1 MKKLIKFVSFI
12 SLVILI
18 LLAVSNPL
26 KGVAQT
32 PTVATNTVVP
42 TETPGVDADT
52 EVPSETSDTPPDPS
66 TSFERPLLVI
76 SSYGTDVDRVTP
88 GNDFTLK
95 IRLKND
101 GDSDVYNL
109 LMTFESTDFLPL
121 VSGGV
126 LAVPFLD
133 TGASVEIAQPMRAN
147 ASLWGYASGTIM
159 ASASYTDED
168 GVAYSE
174 QFSITIDLRI
184 PVYTTPQPTAMPTLQ
199 ARAQLVVG
207 GYEVDVNPLQS
218 GSIFNLTLD
227 IRNLGAV
234 DAQDV
239 TMVLGG
245 GVAVPSGTDS
255 TGGQPAGGV
264 TGTGADLSVFA
275 PIGTSNLIYLDEVG
289 VGQLVKASAQLIVN
303 VTANPGAYPFKISF
317 TYLNE
322 KGERV
327 VDDQVITLLVY
338 SLPKVE
344 IGFYR
349 NPGFFMAGQM
359 NPVPI
364 QMTNLGKTTA
374 VLGTLMITSED
385 ADLTENTIL
394 VGSLEP
400 GGYFTMDAMA
410 MPYVEGEMEL
420 LVSVSYT
427 DDFNQPRK
435 IEQRLTVVVD
445 PMPEFEP
452 MPGENNGAMPPPMQE
467 LPETFFQKVLRFFK
481 GLLGLGSGKE
491 QPTQDMPFPGEFQ
504 DEGPQYE
511 EPPMPIPGPKG

>member
-1 MKKLIKFVSFI
+1 MKRLIKFVSLI
-12 SLVILI
+12 SLIVLMMLI
-18 LLAVSNPL
+18 VSNPL
-26 KGVAQT
+26 MGSAQDDPPVEDT
-32 PTVATNTVVP
+32 AIVTTTVPAL
-42 TETPGVDADT
+42 ETPEPTIA
-52 EVPSETSDTPPDPS
+52 S
-66 TSFERPLLVI
+66 ERPLLVI
-76 SSYGTDVDRVTP
+76 SSYDFGVDRVSP
-88 GNDFTLK
+88 GSDFTLK

-101 GDSDVYNL
+101 GQSDVYNL
-109 LMTFESTDFLPL
+109 VVTFESTDFLPL
-121 VSGGV
+121 DSGGMR
-126 LAVPFLD
+126 AVPFID
-133 TGASVEIAQPMRAN
+133 TGASEEIAQPMRAN
-147 ASLWGYASGTIM
+147 ASLWGYASGTII
-159 ASASYTDED
+159 ANASYTDVRGASYTER
-168 GVAYSE
+168 
-174 QFSITIDLRI
+174 FTLTIDLRI
-184 PVYTTPQPTAMPTLQ
+184 PVYTTAQPTAMPTLQ

-218 GSIFNLTLD
+218 GSIFNLSVD

-234 DAQDV
+234 DAHDV

-245 GVAVPSGTDS
+245 GVTVPSGQDG
-255 TGGQPAGGV
+255 TGGQQAGGV

-275 PIGTSNLIYLDEVG
+275 PIGSSNLIYIDEAK

-359 NPVPI
+359 NPLPI
-364 QMTNLGKTTA
+364 QMTNLGRTTA
-374 VLGTLMITSED
+374 VLGTLMITSEN

-410 MPYVEGEMEL
+410 MPYQEGELEL

-435 IEQRLTVVVD
+435 IEQRLTVMVD

-452 MPGENNGAMPPPMQE
+452 MPGENDGGMMPPMEEQ
-467 LPETFFQKVLRFFK
+467 PETFFQKVLRFFK
-481 GLLGLGSGKE
+481 GLLGLGSGKT
-491 QPTQDMPFPGEFQ
+491 QPTQNMPLPGEYQ
-504 DEGPQYE
+504 EEVPQFE
-511 EPPMPIPGPKG
+511 EPAMPIPGPKG

>member
-1 MKKLIKFVSFI
+1 MKKLIKFVSLT
-12 SLVILI
+12 SLIAVMMLI
-18 LLAVSNPL
+18 VSSPL
-26 KGVAQT
+26 IGSAQDDPPVVDT
-32 PTVATNTVVP
+32 TTVVP
-42 TETPGVDADT
+42 TELAL
-52 EVPSETSDTPPDPS
+52 DTPEPTIPS
-66 TSFERPLLVI
+66 ERPLLVI
-76 SSYGTDVDRVTP
+76 TSYDFGVDRVSP
-88 GNDFTLK
+88 GSDFTLK

-101 GDSDVYNL
+101 GQSDVYNL
-109 LMTFESTDFLPL
+109 VLTFESTDFLPL
-121 VSGGV
+121 DSGGMR
-126 LAVPFLD
+126 AVPFID
-133 TGASVEIAQPMRAN
+133 TGASVEISQPMRAN
-147 ASLWGYASGTIM
+147 ASLWGYASGSIV
-159 ASASYTDED
+159 ANASYTDVN
-168 GVAYSE
+168 GVGYSE
-174 QFSITIDLRI
+174 RFSITVDLRI
-184 PVYTTPQPTAMPTLQ
+184 PVYTTAQPTVTPTLQ
-199 ARAQLVVG
+199 ARAQLVVS

-218 GSIFNLTLD
+218 GSIFNLSVD

-234 DAQDV
+234 DAHDV

-245 GVAVPSGTDS
+245 GVTVPSGQDG
-255 TGGQPAGGV
+255 TGGQQAGGV

-275 PIGTSNLIYLDEVG
+275 PIGSSNLIYIDEAK

-317 TYLNE
+317 TYLND

-359 NPVPI
+359 NPLPI

-374 VLGTLMITSED
+374 VLGTLMITSEN

-410 MPYVEGEMEL
+410 MPYQEGELEL

-435 IEQRLTVVVD
+435 IEQRLTVMVE

-452 MPGENNGAMPPPMQE
+452 MPGENNGGMQPPMEE

-481 GLLGLGSGKE
+481 GLLGLGSAKE
-491 QPTQDMPFPGEFQ
+491 QPEQNMPVPGEYQ
-504 DEGPQYE
+504 EEVPQFE
-511 EPPMPIPGPKG
+511 EPAMPIPGPKG